1 MVYVDTSVLV
11 KLYVREGYSRETADW
26 IKKNDEAIP
35 LTRLHELEFTN
46 AIQLKGFRSEA
57 RTDQIKRVLSKF
69 REHQQMGI
77 YYHPVIQ
84 WAEAWNKAIDLSTTY
99 TKKMGSRSLDI
110 LHVSVALSLNLRRF
124 LTLDEKQAKLAS
136 AAGLMVIQ
144 L

>member
-11 KLYVREGYSRETADW
+11 KLYVREEYSRKTADW

-57 RTDQIKRVLSKF
+57 RTDEIKRVLSKF

-84 WAEAWNKAIDLSTTY
+84 WAEAWHKAIDLSTTH
-99 TKKMGSRSLDI
+99 TNKLGSRSLDI

-136 AAGLMVIQ
+136 AAGLIVLRI
-144 L
+144 